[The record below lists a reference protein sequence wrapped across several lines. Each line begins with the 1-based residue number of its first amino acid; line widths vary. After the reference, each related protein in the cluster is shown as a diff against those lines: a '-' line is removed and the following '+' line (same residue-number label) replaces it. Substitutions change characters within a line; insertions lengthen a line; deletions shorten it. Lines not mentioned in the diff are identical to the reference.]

1 MKNFRGPLTYGRMCD
16 KEYTRKAA
24 VIRSFFI

>member
-1 MKNFRGPLTYGRMCD
+1 MKTFGGQLTYGRMYD